1 MIDHKRRFAL
11 RVGRLFTGTSEA
23 VVDDGVVI
31 IDDGR
36 IHRVG
41 SFQELSDQLPLQVVS
56 LPDATI
62 LPGLIDTHIHM
73 TLAGDR
79 RKYEEMM
86 LEPDE
91 MLTLVAASNLE
102 KHLASGVT
110 TVRDNGGRS
119 RTTFWVREAA
129 RRGYIA
135 APRLL
140 LSGRPLTPSGGH
152 FHWCNGVADGAEE
165 IRRTVRKLVSE
176 GADHIKIMAS
186 GGGTEGIPPHHS
198 TYTSD
203 ELSVAVRTA
212 HDFGRPTTAHC
223 RAKSSMIRSLDAGLD
238 CIEHGE
244 FLIDAPLKDFGH
256 GIARAGRMEYDPAVT
271 DRMLEAE
278 TFLSFTMQTGGYD
291 TLVVLRDKLARGES
305 LRDHEMAQRNA
316 LEEYFEM
323 KLQIFSK
330 LLEDGMRDTMVVSSD
345 AGPFD
350 AAFGRLH
357 WSLELAV
364 EAGMTPVRA
373 LLSVTEVAARA
384 CGVDDEVGTIER
396 GRKAD
401 LLVVEG
407 DPTAD
412 IAQIA
417 DVKAVFLE
425 GRLVAPQR
433 ATMTPGDDNP
443 RPHDADV
450 EAMPISAGTGL

>member
-1 MIDHKRRFAL
+1 MIDYEQRFAL
-11 RVGRLFTGTSEA
+11 RVGRLFQGKSES

-31 IDDGR
+31 VDDGR
-36 IHRVG
+36 IHHVG
-41 SFQELSDQLPLQVVS
+41 PFQELSEQLPPQVVS
-56 LPDATI
+56 LPNATL
-62 LPGLIDTHIHM
+62 LPGLIDAHIHM

-79 RKYEEMM
+79 RTYEEMM

-91 MLTLVAASNLE
+91 MLTLVGVSNLE

-110 TVRDNGGRS
+110 TVRDNGGRNG
-119 RTTFWVREAA
+119 TTFWVREAA

-135 APRLL
+135 APRML

-186 GGGTEGIPPHHS
+186 GGGTEGIPPHQS
-198 TYTSD
+198 TYSSD
-203 ELSVAVRTA
+203 ELGVAVRTA
-212 HDFGRPTTAHC
+212 HDFGKPTTAHC
-223 RAKSSMIRSLDAGLD
+223 RAKSSMIRSLDAGMD

-244 FLIDAPLKDFGH
+244 FLIDAPLQDLGH

-271 DRMLEAE
+271 DRMLETE
-278 TFLSFTMQTGGYD
+278 TFLSFTMQAGGYD
-291 TLVVLRDKLARGES
+291 TLVALRDKLGRGES
-305 LRDHEMAQRNA
+305 LRKNETAQRDA
-316 LEEYFEM
+316 LEKYFEM

-330 LLEDGMRDTMVVSSD
+330 LLEDGMRSRMVVSSD

-350 AAFGRLH
+350 ATFGRLH
-357 WSLELAV
+357 WSLGLAV
-364 EAGMTPVRA
+364 EAGMTPVQA

-384 CGVDDEVGTIER
+384 CGVDSEVGRIEP
-396 GRKAD
+396 GKKAD

-407 DPTAD
+407 DPTAE

-425 GRLVAPQR
+425 GRLVAPDHVD
-433 ATMTPGDDNP
+433 GNL
-443 RPHDADV
+443 
-450 EAMPISAGTGL
+450 S